1 MEDHGKI
8 SVLMSTYTEP
18 VDYVEKALESIL
30 GQTYKNIELIIVLD
44 NPDYLAMRRY
54 IYSRQEEDKRIVVIQ
69 NEKNIG
75 LVKSLNKA
83 LERATGEY
91 IARMDA
97 DDISLSS
104 RFEKELSFLMENH
117 LDLVGCNVTDIDES
131 GRIQNRRTRFP
142 ECDRMIKRMLRVE
155 DVIPHPTW
163 LGKRSAFESIS
174 GYRSIE
180 ACEDYDCLVRLALAG
195 KKLGL
200 VREPLLQYRIN
211 HSGISC
217 TNKALQKTSFFIVR
231 EFYRNG
237 KCITQ
242 EEYRRFMESGAGKKK
257 RRSLGWYYRM
267 SSRLKTYRQNKVK
280 FLFYGIYMFLTSRE
294 AREMIQ
300 NRIVMHRMAKMK

>member
-1 MEDHGKI
+1 M
-8 SVLMSTYTEP
+8 
-18 VDYVEKALESIL
+18 EKALESIQR
-30 GQTYKNIELIIVLD
+30 QTYKNIEIIIVLD
-44 NPDYLAMRRY
+44 NPDNLEIKRY
-54 IYSRQEEDKRIVVIQ
+54 ILSRQEEDQRMIIIQ

-83 LERATGEY
+83 LKRATGEY

-97 DDISLSS
+97 DDISLSN
-104 RFEKELSFLMENH
+104 RFEKELSFLIEKK

-131 GRIQNRRTRFP
+131 GSIQNRRTQFP
-142 ECDRMIKRMLRVE
+142 ECNRMIKRMLKVE

-163 LGKRSAFESIS
+163 LGKREAFESIN

-180 ACEDYDCLVRLALAG
+180 ACEDYDCLIRLALTG

-200 VREPLLQYRIN
+200 VREPLLLYRIN

-217 TNKALQKTSFFIVR
+217 TNKALQKTSFFIVK

-237 KCITQ
+237 ACITQ
-242 EEYRRFMESGAGKKK
+242 EEYRRFMESRAGKKK
-257 RRSLGWYYRM
+257 LRSFERYYRM
-267 SSRLKTYRQNKVK
+267 SSRLKTYKQNKVK

-294 AREMIQ
+294 AREVIQ
-300 NRIVMHRMAKMK
+300 NKIVMCRMAADDEAK